1 MDGDCDYA
9 LRISADANRDLV
21 DRFYREVI
29 TKRRLDAIDELISED
44 FVDNGERRGREGQR
58 RVYEEFLGAFPDLQ
72 TEIVEI
78 LAADD
83 LVAVHRRWT
92 GTHSVRFQGVDPTG
106 RSIDFQS
113 TAILKVRAGRIAE
126 YHGVLDMLTLM
137 EHLGAAREAS
147 F

>member
-29 TKRRLDAIDELISED
+29 TERRLDAIDELISED

-92 GTHSVRFQGVDPTG
+92 GTHSVRFQGG
-106 RSIDFQS
+106 QQRL
-113 TAILKVRAGRIAE
+113 TA
-126 YHGVLDMLTLM
+126 
-137 EHLGAAREAS
+137 
-147 F
+147 

>member
-1 MDGDCDYA
+1 M
-9 LRISADANRDLV
+9 
-21 DRFYREVI
+21 
-29 TKRRLDAIDELISED
+29 
-44 FVDNGERRGREGQR
+44 
-58 RVYEEFLGAFPDLQ
+58 YEEFLGAFPDLQ

-113 TAILKVRAGRIAE
+113 TAILKVRGGRIAE